1 MQSAKVIGK
10 ATATI
15 KHPTLNG
22 WRLLVIQPLTLDGGP
37 DGEPQ
42 LAVDFLGSD
51 IGSLVIAA
59 ADGSA
64 SKEIMQVKNSPA
76 RWIITGIQD
85 EVTGE

>member
-1 MQSAKVIGK
+1 MQQAKVIGK

-15 KHPTLNG
+15 KHPTLDG
-22 WRLLVIQPLTLDGGP
+22 WRLLIIQPLTLDGGA

-42 LAVDFLGSD
+42 IAIDFLGSSV
-51 IGSLVIAA
+51 GSLVIAA

-64 SKEIMQVKNSPA
+64 SKEIMKSKNTPA

-85 EVTGE
+85 GN

>member
-1 MQSAKVIGK
+1 MQSARVIGK

-22 WRLLVIQPLTLDGGP
+22 WRLLIIQPLTLAGGP

-42 LAVDFLGSD
+42 LAIDFLGSD
-51 IGSLVIAA
+51 VGSLVIAA

-64 SKEIMQVKNSPA
+64 SREIMQVKNSPA
-76 RWIITGIQD
+76 RWIITGIED
-85 EVTGE
+85 RHS

>member
-15 KHPTLNG
+15 KHPTLDG
-22 WRLLVIQPLTLDGGP
+22 WRLLIIQPLTLDGGA

-42 LAVDFLGSD
+42 IAVDFLGSG
-51 IGSLVIAA
+51 IGDYVIAA

-64 SKEIMQVKNSPA
+64 TKEIMQVKNTPA

-85 EVTGE
+85 GC

>member
-1 MQSAKVIGK
+1 MQTAKVIGK

-15 KHPTLNG
+15 KHPTLAG
-22 WRLLVIQPLTLDGGP
+22 WRLLVIQPLTLAGGP

-42 LAVDFLGSD
+42 LAIDFLGSGMGD
-51 IGSLVIAA
+51 LVVAA

-64 SKEIMQVKNSPA
+64 TKEIMGVKNTPA

-85 EVTGE
+85 V

>member
-1 MQSAKVIGK
+1 MQSAKVIGRT
-10 ATATI
+10 TATI
-15 KHPTLNG
+15 KHSTLEG

-42 LAVDFLGSD
+42 IAIDFLGSG
-51 IGSLVIAA
+51 IGDVVIAA

-64 SKEIMQVKNSPA
+64 TKEIMGVKNTPA

-85 EVTGE
+85 DQ